1 MDFDGILF
9 DKDGTLFDFHRTW
22 SSWTSDA
29 IDYLCRNNLSK
40 KELIAEALGYDP
52 KNQTFL
58 KSSLLIAGTA
68 EQAADNI
75 VPFLD
80 NISKYE
86 IEEYLLSSAKRVKL
100 IEVIPLERFLKNLY
114 SKGLKIG
121 LVTNDFE
128 AVAHSHLK
136 AAGIHKYFDFIAGF
150 DSGFGIKPDP
160 KPLLA
165 FAEQFSLLPHRVAMV
180 GDSTHDLLAA
190 EKAGM
195 YKIGVLTGLASY
207 SDLAPYSDVVYDN
220 ISNIEGL
227 LN

>member
-1 MDFDGILF
+1 MDIDGILF
-9 DKDGTLFDFHRTW
+9 DKDGTLFDFHMTW

-29 IDYLCRNNLSK
+29 IDYLCGNNLSI
-40 KELIAEALGYDP
+40 KELVAEALGYDL

-68 EQAADNI
+68 EQAADKI
-75 VPFLD
+75 APLVSD
-80 NISKYE
+80 TSKHE
-86 IEEYLLSSAKRVKL
+86 IEKFLLSSAKRVKL
-100 IEVIPLERFLKNLY
+100 IEVIPLEKFLKNLN

-136 AAGIHKYFDFIAGF
+136 AAGIHKYFDFIAGY

-160 KPLLA
+160 DPLLA
-165 FAEQFSLLPHRVAMV
+165 FAEQFSISRHRVAMV
-180 GDSTHDLLAA
+180 GDSTHDLFAA

-207 SDLAPYSDVVYDN
+207 SDLAPYSDVVFDN
-220 ISNIEGL
+220 IGKIEGL